1 MQTVYLNGGISQFGT
16 KWSTNCANIRDIFKL
31 IDCQTPGFRQYL
43 VSAAENNVDFEIKRG
58 EDILESE
65 EELLLSLR
73 DEDIVITEVPAGA
86 KDGASKVLAAI
97 AIFTVVGIMGG
108 ASLAGVS
115 ASGVS
120 TGTGFFTTLQGALG
134 FGGPASGIGFGY
146 KAAAFVAANLA
157 YMGVSQLMMP
167 GPEIDSTDINENYL
181 FDGPVANA
189 PEGMAIPVL
198 YGELI
203 VGGRP
208 VSVNYQEH
216 SPFSYLN
223 DIHITDTYVD
233 FITGAVN
240 STTAIPAVQTDTG
253 EGVLPP
259 VDDQGIPDEP
269 APTTQ
274 PDPRDDEYYNRN
286 ETEEGIEQGWP
297 TRGR

>member
-58 EDILESE
+58 EDILESG

-97 AIFTVVGIMGG
+97 AIFTVIGLTGG
-108 ASLAGVS
+108 TGGLSLPGN
-115 ASGVS
+115 
-120 TGTGFFTTLQGALG
+120 GFFTN
-134 FGGPASGIGFGY
+134 I
-146 KAAAFVAANLA
+146 KAAFSAGGGTQFAALVATNLA
-157 YMGVSQLMMP
+157 SMGVSQLMMP
-167 GPEIDSTDINENYL
+167 GPEIDGTDVNDNYL
-181 FDGPVANA
+181 FDGPVTNA

-286 ETEEGIEQGWP
+286 ENEEGIEQGWP

>member
-58 EDILESE
+58 EDILESG

-86 KDGASKVLAAI
+86 KDGAGKVLAAI
-97 AIFTVVGIMGG
+97 AIFTVIGLTGG
-108 ASLAGVS
+108 
-115 ASGVS
+115 
-120 TGTGFFTTLQGALG
+120 TGGFFTNIQASMG
-134 FGGPASGIGFGY
+134 FGSATSGAATTFGY
-146 KAAAFVAANLA
+146 RAAAMIAVNLA
-157 YMGVSQLMMP
+157 SAGVSQLMMP
-167 GPEIDSTDINENYL
+167 GPEMDGTDINDNYL
-181 FDGPVANA
+181 FDGPVTNA

-286 ETEEGIEQGWP
+286 ENEEGIEQGYP
-297 TRGR
+297 TRGRG

>member
-97 AIFTVVGIMGG
+97 AIFTVIGLTG
-108 ASLAGVS
+108 
-115 ASGVS
+115 
-120 TGTGFFTTLQGALG
+120 GTGGLSLPGNGFFSNIQGAAG
-134 FGGPASGIGFGY
+134 FGGPQAGIGIGY
-146 KAAAFVAANLA
+146 KTAAFVAINLA
-157 YMGVSQLMMP
+157 NMGVSQLMMP
-167 GPEIDSTDINENYL
+167 GPEIDGTDINDNYL
-181 FDGPVANA
+181 FDGPVTNA

>member
-58 EDILESE
+58 EDVLESG

-73 DEDIVITEVPAGA
+73 DEDIIITEVPAGA

-97 AIFTVVGIMGG
+97 VIFTVIGMTG
-108 ASLAGVS
+108 
-115 ASGVS
+115 
-120 TGTGFFTTLQGALG
+120 GTGALNLPGSEQFFANIKGSMG
-134 FGGPASGIGFGY
+134 FGDMATKIGGGY
-146 KAAAFVAANLA
+146 KFAALVAANLA
-157 YMGVSQLMMP
+157 SMGVSQLLMT
-167 GPEIDSTDINENYL
+167 GPEVDGGDTNENYL
-181 FDGPVANA
+181 FDGPVTNA

-216 SPFSYLN
+216 TPFAYLN
-223 DIHITDTYVD
+223 DININDTYVD
-233 FITGAVN
+233 FVTGAVN
-240 STTAIPAVQTDTG
+240 SSTAIPAVPTDTG
-253 EGVLPP
+253 EGLLPP
-259 VDDQGIPDEP
+259 VDDKGVPDEP
-269 APTTQ
+269 APPTQ
-274 PDPRDDEYYNRN
+274 PDPRDEEHYNRN

-297 TRGR
+297 TRGRS

>member
-58 EDILESE
+58 EDILESG

-86 KDGASKVLAAI
+86 KDGAGKVLAAI
-97 AIFTVVGIMGG
+97 AIFTVIGLTGGSGFFANIQASMGFG
-108 ASLAGVS
+108 SSSTAGSLA
-115 ASGVS
+115 
-120 TGTGFFTTLQGALG
+120 TT
-134 FGGPASGIGFGY
+134 FGY
-146 KAAAFVAANLA
+146 RAAAMIAVNLA
-157 YMGVSQLMMP
+157 TMGVSQLMMP
-167 GPEIDSTDINENYL
+167 GPETDGTDVNDNYL
-181 FDGPVANA
+181 FDGPVTNA

-269 APTTQ
+269 ASTTQ

-286 ETEEGIEQGWP
+286 ENEEGIEQGWP